1 MSAKEAYPEILR
13 EFHRMVLL
21 PHELVTLVL
30 GMEPLGLQLLK
41 AAHII
46 STEIYMATEARW
58 RLEQEEASALRQP
71 RALRLGLLPQL
82 ARRPG

>member
-30 GMEPLGLQLLK
+30 RNLQIDPIWHTVPRFRTHL
-41 AAHII
+41 AQGNPFCVVSVVTETHIPK
-46 STEIYMATEARW
+46 SNPNEMGSCATCYFIRTA
-58 RLEQEEASALRQP
+58 
-71 RALRLGLLPQL
+71 
-82 ARRPG
+82 